1 MKSLMFAITA
11 AGLLTS
17 GVCFAQATQAPDPGK
32 TTPTITGTGTPTVS
46 GRPAVPGAPTVS
58 GTASQLGSTANGTAH
73 RANDAATIN
82 SNQAVATT
90 SANAA
95 MPAKGANS
103 FTMNE
108 AKARMQ
114 RDGYANVDN
123 LSKDNDGIWRGKAQ
137 KDGMSTNVWLDYK
150 GNIGVSK

>member
-1 MKSLMFAITA
+1 MKSLMFAIAA

-17 GVCFAQATQAPDPGK
+17 GACFAQATQAPDPGK
-32 TTPTITGTGTPTVS
+32 TTPTITGTPTI
-46 GRPAVPGAPTVS
+46 S
-58 GTASQLGSTANGTAH
+58 GTASNLSSTATGAAQRTN
-73 RANDAATIN
+73 NAATIN

-90 SANAA
+90 SANAP

-108 AKARMQ
+108 AKARIQ
-114 RDGYANVDN
+114 RDGYSNVDN

-137 KDGMSTNVWLDYK
+137 KDGTTTTVWLDYK

>member
-1 MKSLMFAITA
+1 MFAVTA

-32 TTPTITGTGTPTVS
+32 TTPAVTSTPN
-46 GRPAVPGAPTVS
+46 VS
-58 GTASQLGSTANGTAH
+58 GTASGAAQ
-73 RANDAATIN
+73 RASNAATIN

-90 SANAA
+90 SANAPE
-95 MPAKGANS
+95 PAKGANS

-108 AKARMQ
+108 AKARIQ
-114 RDGYANVDN
+114 RDGFSNVDN
-123 LSKDNDGIWRGKAQ
+123 LTKDSDGVWRGKAQ
-137 KDGMSTNVWLDYK
+137 KNGVATTVWLDYK

>member
-32 TTPTITGTGTPTVS
+32 TTPTTTST
-46 GRPAVPGAPTVS
+46 PTVS
-58 GTASQLGSTANGTAH
+58 GTASQLGSTASGAAQ
-73 RANDAATIN
+73 RASNAATIN
-82 SNQAVATT
+82 SNQAVATS
-90 SANAA
+90 SANEP

-108 AKARMQ
+108 AKARIQ
-114 RDGYANVDN
+114 RDGYSNVDN
-123 LSKDNDGIWRGKAQ
+123 LSKDNDGVWRGKAQ
-137 KDGMSTNVWLDYK
+137 KNGASTTVWLDYK

>member
-32 TTPTITGTGTPTVS
+32 TTPTITTT
-46 GRPAVPGAPTVS
+46 PTVS
-58 GTASQLGSTANGTAH
+58 GTASQMSTTASGAAQ
-73 RANDAATIN
+73 RANNAATLN

-90 SANAA
+90 SASDP

-108 AKARMQ
+108 AKARIQ
-114 RDGYANVDN
+114 RDGFSNVDN

-137 KDGMSTNVWLDYK
+137 KNGMATMVWLDYK